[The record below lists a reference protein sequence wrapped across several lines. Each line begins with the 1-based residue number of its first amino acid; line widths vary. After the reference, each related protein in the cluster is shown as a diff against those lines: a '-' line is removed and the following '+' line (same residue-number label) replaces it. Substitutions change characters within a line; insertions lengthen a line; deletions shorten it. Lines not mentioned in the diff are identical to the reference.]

1 MVASKLLNEVKFFAV
16 VLLINNS
23 FLFSGLILNVNPL
36 NSTICAI
43 TFFNKESVKK
53 SQKKSFENS
62 WRFILLKL
70 HKKIP
75 TITDWDLILIFI
87 VIYFTSSKSASCTFS
102 PALPCVCSGCG
113 CASWVAL
120 YNSSEAAIQ
129 AASNASNLGLIA
141 SASLVS

>member
-43 TFFNKESVKK
+43 TFFNKESQKK

-62 WRFILLKL
+62 WRFILLKNSQ
-70 HKKIP
+70 KKFQP
-75 TITDWDLILIFI
+75 LLIGI
-87 VIYFTSSKSASCTFS
+87 
-102 PALPCVCSGCG
+102 
-113 CASWVAL
+113 
-120 YNSSEAAIQ
+120 
-129 AASNASNLGLIA
+129 
-141 SASLVS
+141 